1 MIRRIGLALGALML
15 IAADAPVAP
24 PLSAA
29 ASKWVGVYDG
39 GQMELAA
46 ALELRADGRFG
57 FELSYGALDEAAEG
71 TWTLKGENIELAPE
85 RYMTNDP
92 GNAAKKFGNG
102 RLTISGENLTLP
114 RYDRLLT
121 FSRR

>member
-1 MIRRIGLALGALML
+1 MIRRIGMALGALIL
-15 IAADAPVAP
+15 IAADAPAAP
-24 PLSAA
+24 PPAA
-29 ASKWVGVYDG
+29 GKWVGVYDG

-71 TWTLKGENIELAPE
+71 TWALKGDAIELAPE

-92 GNAAKKFGNG
+92 GNAAQAFGDG